1 MRGFCHEHK
10 KTVMAVARCYGKAA
24 TVGPPSARQH
34 RLLHPEKDDAMT
46 PAIQPKK
53 THNDAIR
60 SRIQLATSP
69 YQDEVDFSALEGLAL
84 SNAPLDTVSIAD
96 LLRNTFVYPPHSIY
110 RDVKVAGTGFNPRQD
125 MHDHPQFHFAFQS
138 ALAPSRPSANA
149 VDDQSLLQTY
159 HRLLC
164 DAVSLATSGIRSPWM
179 LQSGGKD
186 STSMAIAVAEV
197 CPQTTCVTYLGGDEE
212 NEVASARFVA
222 RQLGLRHEALICDP
236 GRAYDRYLAM
246 VPRMPLL
253 TADFAALSYADL
265 ATEVSLYNGDGIID
279 ALGSDQ
285 YFGAPIHG
293 RQRLLAMLA
302 RRLLLPQIL
311 LDSWLVSRSFKLCFA
326 LSTLQM
332 DEFERYFPGSRF
344 SDAEVDMLF
353 GRPIA
358 ARSRQRLETYH
369 ADIVAAKSAEAVRRI
384 SITLAE
390 SAALAKGM
398 YAASAMSLRLVYPYC
413 DERLRD
419 WIFHH
424 VPDDRLIG
432 PGGVNKVL
440 MRKYI
445 DQHFHQLPYV
455 KAKGSFRFDLCGLA
469 QRRFDQVH
477 AFALQTQA
485 LLPGA
490 PRWLEAHRSRLDNKY
505 FASKFY
511 LLAITLPWLQSRLQG
526 TQRSIIE
533 NTLS

>member
-1 MRGFCHEHK
+1 MNLPFLQGRTLTMEFC
-10 KTVMAVARCYGKAA
+10 RD
-24 TVGPPSARQH
+24 SQIS
-34 RLLHPEKDDAMT
+34 DDAMT
-46 PAIQPKK
+46 STMLPMTMQNSSAHSHIQV
-53 THNDAIR
+53 T
-60 SRIQLATSP
+60 TSP
-69 YQDEVDFSALEGLAL
+69 YQDEVDFSALEGLAH
-84 SNAPLDTVSIAD
+84 SKAALDVVSIAD

-110 RDVKVAGTGFNPRQD
+110 RDVKVAASGFDPQQD
-125 MHDHPQFHFAFQS
+125 MHDHPQFHYPFQS
-138 ALAPSRPSANA
+138 ALARARPLANA
-149 VDDQSLLQTY
+149 VDDKDLLQTY

-164 DAVSLATSGIRSPWM
+164 DAVSLATAGMQSPWM

-197 CPQTTCVTYLGGDEE
+197 CPKTICLTYLGGDEE

-222 RQLGLRHEALICDP
+222 RQLGLRHEALTCDP

-265 ATEVSLYNGDGIID
+265 ATEVSLHDGDGIID

-285 YFGAPIHG
+285 YFGAPLHG

-302 RRLLLPQIL
+302 RRFRLPQ
-311 LDSWLVSRSFKLCFA
+311 SVFESRLVSRSFKLCFA

-332 DEFERYFPGSRF
+332 DGFERYFPGSRF

-353 GRPIA
+353 GWPVA
-358 ARSRQRLETYH
+358 ARSRQRLETYQ
-369 ADIVAAKSAEAVRRI
+369 ADIEAAKSAEAVRRI

-419 WIFHH
+419 WIFND

-440 MRKYI
+440 VR
-445 DQHFHQLPYV
+445 QHIAKHFQQLPYV
-455 KAKGSFRFDLCGLA
+455 NAKGCFRFDLCGLA
-469 QRRFDQVH
+469 RLRFDQVH
-477 AFALQTQA
+477 AFALRTQA

-490 PRWLEAHRSRLDNKY
+490 PRWLEVHRNRLDNKY

-511 LLAITLPWLQSRLQG
+511 LLAMTLPWLQSRLHGSPQSSAG
-526 TQRSIIE
+526 SAP
-533 NTLS
+533 S

>member
-1 MRGFCHEHK
+1 MLPMK
-10 KTVMAVARCYGKAA
+10 MQN
-24 TVGPPSARQH
+24 S
-34 RLLHPEKDDAMT
+34 
-46 PAIQPKK
+46 
-53 THNDAIR
+53 AIR
-60 SRIQLATSP
+60 SHIQVTTSP
-69 YQDEVDFSALEGLAL
+69 YQDEVDFSALNGLAH
-84 SNAPLDTVSIAD
+84 SNAALDVVSIAD

-110 RDVKVAGTGFNPRQD
+110 QDVKVATSGFDPQED

-138 ALAPSRPSANA
+138 ALAPSRPPAHA
-149 VDDQSLLQTY
+149 VDDEVLLQTY

-164 DAVSLATSGIRSPWM
+164 DAVSLSTGGMQSPWM

-197 CPQTTCVTYLGGDEE
+197 RPQTICLTYLGGDEE

-222 RQLGLRHEALICDP
+222 RQLGLRHEVLICDP

-253 TADFAALSYADL
+253 TADFAALSYVDL
-265 ATEVSLYNGDGIID
+265 ATEVSLHDGDGIID

-285 YFGAPIHG
+285 YFGAPLHG

-302 RRLLLPQIL
+302 RRLRLPQSVF
-311 LDSWLVSRSFKLCFA
+311 DSRLVSRSFKLCFA

-332 DEFERYFPGSRF
+332 DGFERYFPGSRF
-344 SDAEVDMLF
+344 SDAEVDILF
-353 GRPIA
+353 GWPIA
-358 ARSRQRLETYH
+358 ARSRQRLETYQ
-369 ADIVAAKSAEAVRRI
+369 ADIAAAKSAEAVRRI
-384 SITLAE
+384 SIILAE

-413 DERLRD
+413 DEHLRD
-419 WIFHH
+419 WIFND

-440 MRKYI
+440 VRKHI
-445 DQHFHQLPYV
+445 AKHFQQLPYV
-455 KAKGSFRFDLCGLA
+455 NAKGSFRFDLCGLA
-469 QRRFDQVH
+469 QQRFDQVY
-477 AFALQTQA
+477 AFALRTQA

-490 PRWLEAHRSRLDNKY
+490 PRWLEMHRSRLENKY

-511 LLAITLPWLQSRLQG
+511 LLAMTLPWLQSRLQG
-526 TQRSIIE
+526 TPQPSAE
-533 NTLS
+533 NPPS